1 MQVGVGEA
9 FELMLH
15 DNVDD
20 EPLVTEVGLTLKVR
34 TGATDV
40 EVGLLGVGVGLV
52 GAGEGVL
59 EVGAEEPE
67 LLDGFVDGLAAPNE
81 AWPESAVWLVDG
93 AAALASVVTSFA
105 LVFAA
110 PAFAEIS
117 AADCDAE

>member
-34 TGATDV
+34 TGATDAG
-40 EVGLLGVGVGLV
+40 VGLLGVGVGLV
-52 GAGEGVL
+52 GVGEGVL
-59 EVGAEEPE
+59 GAGAAEPE
-67 LLDGFVDGLAAPNE
+67 LLVGFVDGLVAPAE

-93 AAALASVVTSFA
+93 AAAFVSVVTSFA
-105 LVFAA
+105 LVFAT